1 MIISTAVPHSQSLPA
16 YQFGTAVHR
25 PWVKMLGVNGQLKQ
39 DLCECVKSF
48 DCGFLRL
55 ARCTTVCFDSQQF
68 YERTNSHSIIQ
79 AIPACNLKGFH
90 NCTSEKG
97 GHGYLFPFDFPILEN
112 IHILSLALLV
122 RCSYWF
128 AEWDLSDCPRISLL
142 DWISTRRKNKD
153 NQDYKRGLF
162 SLSFHLFFISRIRNL
177 ALGHFNFR
185 IYRVF

>member
-16 YQFGTAVHR
+16 YRFGTAVHR

-55 ARCTTVCFDSQQF
+55 ARCTTACLWSPTILWKAKLSQYHPSNQPVILRVF
-68 YERTNSHSIIQ
+68 II
-79 AIPACNLKGFH
+79 ARVKKEAMDIWVWVPK
-90 NCTSEKG
+90 
-97 GHGYLFPFDFPILEN
+97 FPFDFPILEN
-112 IHILSLALLV
+112 IHKLSLALLLV

-142 DWISTRRKNKD
+142 DWISTRRKNTD
-153 NQDYKRGLF
+153 NQDCKRGLF
-162 SLSFHLFFISRIRNL
+162 
-177 ALGHFNFR
+177 ALRELHSYTLEGAE
-185 IYRVF
+185 